1 MFTQQAR
8 DSEKNVRNG
17 GTVIEGLYRD
27 GSLFCQQ
34 TDMCSVLYNVS
45 GLSYGATV
53 FGVDVANV
61 RWDTQLYIG
70 AAVDIAFPEF
80 ESQQT
85 TSISDGKVI
94 VKGRLKIHLHR
105 MILVF

>member
-1 MFTQQAR
+1 MK
-8 DSEKNVRNG
+8 KNVRNG

-27 GSLFCQQ
+27 GSLFYQQ

-85 TSISDGKVI
+85 TSISEWERFIRKRED
-94 VKGRLKIHLHR
+94 
-105 MILVF
+105 